1 MILKGEFSMSIVS
14 IHKSFTDAIA
24 QVPPQVQKSAWD
36 MIHQLTEH
44 PEAHGL
50 NFERV
55 KGAIDPKVHSVR
67 VNQKY
72 RAILVKPEKEDVN
85 LFVWI
90 GNHDQ
95 AYTWAEKKRFEVN
108 KATGLLQMWTSPRR
122 NSSDTVKGIFCDYTE
137 KQLIAIG
144 VPEELIPVIYSIQ
157 TTDELYNYADE
168 IPEDTFE
175 PLLWIAQGEPY
186 QDVLQIITEIKAE
199 QRKEL
204 EKSDQPFLQAMLNT
218 SSQVAVISSD
228 TQLLEILKYPFDRWR
243 LFLHSTQKELV
254 EKDFSGSVKVLG
266 GAGTG
271 KTVVALHRA
280 RKLVRDFLLPDE
292 KLLFTTFNVNMV
304 AIVQDYLNTM
314 CTPEELQRIDVINI
328 DRLAKEI
335 VEMYCGVQINKMIES
350 NQDREIIW
358 RQVGSCLNIDPS
370 QLMLIKKEYD
380 RFIQPYGIEV
390 KEEYLNFLRKGGKTK
405 ISKKEREEIWK
416 VVEYV
421 RSEMEARGWY
431 EYPDIIRIARK
442 WLETNPGR
450 LSYRAAIVDEAQD
463 FTEESFKLLRA
474 LVPKNRNDLFIV
486 GDPHQRIYSRFAV
499 LSRCGI
505 DVRGQRSRRLR
516 INYRT
521 TEQIRKQAMKVIRHI
536 PFDDLDGGQNF
547 ADDISLMSGTEP
559 VCVNF
564 TNVNLERQFILKQV
578 KELLREGILPHE
590 IGLFSRTKRMVER
603 YRKFLE
609 DNGVSASLLTTESHL
624 SNKAVHCGTM
634 HRSKGLEFRV
644 VFLAGVNEKVVPLGA
659 FTKIKDVEEREEKMR
674 QERSLLYVASTRARE
689 KLFITSYGKPSPFLR
704 N

>member
-1 MILKGEFSMSIVS
+1 MPIVS
-14 IHKSFTDAIA
+14 IHKTFTEAIA
-24 QVPPQVQKSAWD
+24 EVPPQVQKLAWD
-36 MIHQLTEH
+36 MIHQLTQH

-90 GNHDQ
+90 DNHDQ
-95 AYTWAEKKRFEVN
+95 AYEWAEKKRFEVN
-108 KATGLLQMWTSPRR
+108 KATGLLQMWTSPGR
-122 NSSDTVKGIFCDYTE
+122 NGSNTVKGIFSDYTE

-157 TTDELYNYADE
+157 TADELYKYADE

-186 QDVLQIITEIKAE
+186 QDVLQIVTEIKAE
-199 QRKEL
+199 QRKGQ

-218 SSQVAVISSD
+218 SGQVAVISSD
-228 TQLLEILKYPFDRWR
+228 TQLQEMLKYPFDRWR

-254 EKDFSGSVKVLG
+254 EKDFSGPVKVLG

-280 RKLVRDFLLPDE
+280 RKLVRDYLLPDE
-292 KLLFTTFNVNMV
+292 KLLFTTFNVNMA

-335 VEMYCGVQINKMIES
+335 VETYCGVQINKMIES
-350 NQDREIIW
+350 DQDREVIW
-358 RQVGSCLNIDPS
+358 RQVGSRLNIDPS
-370 QLMLIKKEYD
+370 QLLLIKREYD

-390 KEEYLNFLRKGGKTK
+390 KEEYLNLLRKGGKTK
-405 ISKKEREEIWK
+405 ISKREREEIWK
-416 VVEYV
+416 VVEHV
-421 RSEMEARGWY
+421 RSEMEERGWY
-431 EYPDIIRIARK
+431 EYSDIIRMARK

-521 TEQIRKQAMKVIRHI
+521 TEQIRKQAMQVIRQI

-547 ADDISLMSGTEP
+547 ADDISLLSGTEP

-564 TNVNLERQFILKQV
+564 ANVNLERQFILKQV
-578 KELLREGILPHE
+578 KELLSEGILPHE
-590 IGLFSRTKRMVER
+590 IGLFARTKKMVER
-603 YRKFLE
+603 YQKFLE
-609 DNGVSASLLTTESHL
+609 DNGVPASLLTTESHL
-624 SNKAVHCGTM
+624 SNKGVHCGTM

-644 VFLAGVNEKVVPLGA
+644 VFLAGVNEKVVPLDT
-659 FTKIKDVEEREEKMR
+659 FTKIEDVEEREEKMR

-689 KLFITSYGKPSPFLR
+689 KLFITSYGELSPFLR

>member
-1 MILKGEFSMSIVS
+1 MSIVS

-95 AYTWAEKKRFEVN
+95 AYAWAEKKRFEVN
-108 KATGLLQMWTSPRR
+108 KATGLLQMWTSPGR
-122 NSSDTVKGIFCDYTE
+122 NGSNAVKGIFCDYTE

-204 EKSDQPFLQAMLNT
+204 GKSDQPFLQAMLNT
-218 SSQVAVISSD
+218 SGQVAVISSD
-228 TQLLEILKYPFDRWR
+228 TQLQEMLKYPFDRWR

-292 KLLFTTFNVNMV
+292 KLLFTTFNVNMA

-314 CTPEELQRIDVINI
+314 CTPEELQRMDVINI

-335 VEMYCGVQINKMIES
+335 VETYCGVQINKMIES
-350 NQDREIIW
+350 NQDREVIW
-358 RQVGSCLNIDPS
+358 RQVGSCLNIDTN
-370 QLMLIKKEYD
+370 QLLFIKREYD

-390 KEEYLNFLRKGGKTK
+390 KEEYLNLLRKGGKTK
-405 ISKKEREEIWK
+405 IGKKEREEIWK

-431 EYPDIIRIARK
+431 EYPDIIRIARR
-442 WLETNPGR
+442 WLESNPGR

-463 FTEESFKLLRA
+463 FTEGAFKLLRA

-559 VCVNF
+559 ICVNF

-578 KELLREGILPHE
+578 KELLSEGILPHE
-590 IGLFSRTKRMVER
+590 IGLFARTKKMVEK
-603 YRKFLE
+603 YQKFLE
-609 DNGVSASLLTTESHL
+609 DNGVAASLLTTESHL
-624 SNKAVHCGTM
+624 SNKGVHCGTM

-644 VFLAGVNEKVVPLGA
+644 VFLAGVNEKVVPLST
-659 FTKIKDVEEREEKMR
+659 FTKIEDVEEREEYMR
-674 QERSLLYVASTRARE
+674 KERSLLYVASTRARE
-689 KLFITSYGKPSPFLR
+689 KLFITSYGKLSPFLR

>member
-1 MILKGEFSMSIVS
+1 MSIVS

-95 AYTWAEKKRFEVN
+95 AYAWAEKKRFEVN
-108 KATGLLQMWTSPRR
+108 KATGLLQMWTSPGR
-122 NSSDTVKGIFCDYTE
+122 NGSNAVKGIFCDYTE

-204 EKSDQPFLQAMLNT
+204 GKSDQPFLQAMLNT
-218 SSQVAVISSD
+218 SGQVAVISSD
-228 TQLLEILKYPFDRWR
+228 TQLQEMLKYPFDRWR

-292 KLLFTTFNVNMV
+292 KLLFTTFNVNMA

-314 CTPEELQRIDVINI
+314 CTPEELQRMDVINI

-335 VEMYCGVQINKMIES
+335 VETYCGVQINKMIES
-350 NQDREIIW
+350 NQDREVIW
-358 RQVGSCLNIDPS
+358 RQVGSCLNIDTN
-370 QLMLIKKEYD
+370 QLLFIKREYD

-390 KEEYLNFLRKGGKTK
+390 EEEYLNLLRKGGKTK
-405 ISKKEREEIWK
+405 IGKKEREEIWK

-431 EYPDIIRIARK
+431 EYPDIIRIARR
-442 WLETNPGR
+442 WLESNPGR

-463 FTEESFKLLRA
+463 FTEGAFKLLRA

-559 VCVNF
+559 ICVNF

-578 KELLREGILPHE
+578 KELLSEGILPHE
-590 IGLFSRTKRMVER
+590 IGLFARTKKMVEK
-603 YRKFLE
+603 YQKFLE
-609 DNGVSASLLTTESHL
+609 DNGVAASLLTTESHL
-624 SNKAVHCGTM
+624 SNKGVHCGTM

-644 VFLAGVNEKVVPLGA
+644 VFLAGVNEKVVPLST
-659 FTKIKDVEEREEKMR
+659 FTKIEDVEEREEYMR
-674 QERSLLYVASTRARE
+674 KERSLLYVASTRARE
-689 KLFITSYGKPSPFLR
+689 KLFITSYGKLSPFLR

>member
-1 MILKGEFSMSIVS
+1 MSIVS

-85 LFVWI
+85 LFLWI

-95 AYTWAEKKRFEVN
+95 AYAWAEKKRFEVN
-108 KATGLLQMWTSPRR
+108 KVTGLLQMWTSPGR
-122 NSSDTVKGIFCDYTE
+122 NGSNTVKGIFCDYTE

-144 VPEELIPVIYSIQ
+144 VPEELIHVIYSIQ
-157 TTDELYNYADE
+157 TADELYKYADE

-186 QDVLQIITEIKAE
+186 QDVLQIVTEIKAE
-199 QRKEL
+199 QRKDQ

-228 TQLLEILKYPFDRWR
+228 TQLQEILKYPFDRWR

-304 AIVQDYLNTM
+304 AIVQDHLNTM
-314 CTPEELQRIDVINI
+314 CTPEELQRMDIINI

-335 VEMYCGVQINKMIES
+335 VETYCGVQINKMIES
-350 NQDREIIW
+350 DQDREIIW
-358 RQVGSCLNIDPS
+358 RQAGSSLNIDTN
-370 QLMLIKKEYD
+370 QLLLIKREYD
-380 RFIQPYGIEV
+380 RFIQPYGIEE
-390 KEEYLNFLRKGGKTK
+390 KEEYLTLMRKGGKTK
-405 ISKKEREEIWK
+405 ISKRKREEIWK

-431 EYPDIIRIARK
+431 EYPDIIRLARK

-521 TEQIRKQAMKVIRHI
+521 TEQIRKQAIQVIGDI

-559 VCVNF
+559 VCMNF
-564 TNVNLERQFILKQV
+564 ANVNLERQFILKQM

-590 IGLFSRTKRMVER
+590 IGLFARTKKMVER
-603 YRKFLE
+603 YQKFLE
-609 DNGVSASLLTTESHL
+609 ENGMAVSLLTTESHL
-624 SNKAVHCGTM
+624 KNKGVHCGTM

-644 VFLAGVNEKVVPLGA
+644 VFLAGVNEKVVPLDA
-659 FTKIKDVEEREEKMR
+659 FTKIEDVEEREEKIR

-689 KLFITSYGKPSPFLR
+689 KLFITSYGKLSPFLR
-704 N
+704 V

>member
-85 LFVWI
+85 LFLWI

-95 AYTWAEKKRFEVN
+95 AYAWAEKKRFEVN
-108 KATGLLQMWTSPRR
+108 KVTGLLQMWTSPGR
-122 NSSDTVKGIFCDYTE
+122 NGSNTVKGIFCDYTE

-144 VPEELIPVIYSIQ
+144 VPEELIHVIYSIQ
-157 TTDELYNYADE
+157 TADELYKYADE

-186 QDVLQIITEIKAE
+186 QDVLQIVTEIKAE
-199 QRKEL
+199 QRKDQ

-228 TQLLEILKYPFDRWR
+228 TQLQEILKYPFDRWR

-304 AIVQDYLNTM
+304 AIVQDHLNTM
-314 CTPEELQRIDVINI
+314 CTPEELQRMDIINI

-335 VEMYCGVQINKMIES
+335 VETYCGVQINKMIES
-350 NQDREIIW
+350 DQDREIIW
-358 RQVGSCLNIDPS
+358 RQAGSCLNIDPS
-370 QLMLIKKEYD
+370 QLLFIKREYD
-380 RFIQPYGIEV
+380 RFIQPYGIDE
-390 KEEYLNFLRKGGKTK
+390 KEEYLTLLRKGGKTK
-405 ISKKEREEIWK
+405 ISKRKREEIWE

-421 RSEMEARGWY
+421 RNEMEERGWY
-431 EYPDIIRIARK
+431 EYPDIIRMARK
-442 WLETNPGR
+442 WLEANPSR
-450 LSYRAAIVDEAQD
+450 LNYRAAIVDEAQD

-521 TEQIRKQAMKVIRHI
+521 TEQIRKQAIQVIGDI

-564 TNVNLERQFILKQV
+564 ANVNLERQFILKQM

-590 IGLFSRTKRMVER
+590 IGLFARTKKMVER
-603 YRKFLE
+603 YQKFLE
-609 DNGVSASLLTTESHL
+609 ENGMAVSLLTTESHL
-624 SNKAVHCGTM
+624 SNKGVHCGTM

-644 VFLAGVNEKVVPLGA
+644 VFLAGVNEKVVPLDA
-659 FTKIKDVEEREEKMR
+659 FTKIEDIEEREEKIK

-689 KLFITSYGKPSPFLR
+689 KLFITSYGKLSPFLR